1 MSSSSELALP
11 LTPETL
17 ETHGALYK
25 SIGVTLAVASGVFI
39 GSSFVFKKKGL
50 LDSNARSGNAAGEG
64 YGYLKSAMWW
74 TGMILMVVGEAC
86 NFVAY
91 AFAPAILV
99 TPLGAL
105 SVVLSA
111 VLSSIF
117 LKEGLTFQGII
128 GCIQCVLGAIIIV
141 LHAPEE
147 GAADNTIATFRTLM
161 LSTGF
166 MTYSVFAVGLSLFL
180 VYYCGPRWGNK
191 NMLVYITVCSLIGS
205 LSVVFTQGIGGTIV
219 HSLAVEN
226 QFDDWFVYLVLAL
239 TLVTLMVEIIY
250 LNKALNIFNT
260 ALVTPTYYVLFT
272 TLTIVS
278 ATVFYRGF
286 EASGTDV
293 TTCVFGFLII
303 CSGVALLHHS
313 RSQPQ
318 HPHQPLPGDDDE
330 SSMES
335 GNLGRGGS
343 NTHGNRRNSLVHLFD
358 NEKYIDEDHNE
369 NDHML
374 PQNGIDQPGPADMFP
389 KPLIGA
395 GRYASTSRKSVT
407 LARRSNTSMDDY
419 NGIELVS
426 APHQQYTETISM
438 DKVSYKKKSQN
449 KKSDLLSQDAT
460 VDEPN
465 QEPFLLDPPPTNTN
479 DSFRPMNSS
488 IGSQQR
494 HMDPLTTTTTSNP
507 SSFRNGTTNSN
518 GIDTN
523 GLMEGWEE

>member
-1 MSSSSELALP
+1 MSDTGLASE
-11 LTPETL
+11 TM

-50 LDSNARSGNAAGEG
+50 LDSNARSGCAAGEG

-117 LKEGLTFQGII
+117 LKEGLTFQGVI

-147 GAADNTIATFRTLM
+147 GAADNTIATFRALM

-166 MTYSVFAVGLSLFL
+166 MTYSVFAVGVSLFL
-180 VYYCGPRWGNK
+180 VFYCGPRWGNQ

-260 ALVTPTYYVLFT
+260 ALVTPTYYVIFT

-318 HPHQPLPGDDDE
+318 RGRTQDGDDERNIGEQQQRRNSILHLFDKDDDDDDDDDE
-330 SSMES
+330 KYMDNDPLDDDDDDDEHTRMLP
-335 GNLGRGGS
+335 GAPQDKR
-343 NTHGNRRNSLVHLFD
+343 TIRNSD
-358 NEKYIDEDHNE
+358 R
-369 NDHML
+369 
-374 PQNGIDQPGPADMFP
+374 
-389 KPLIGA
+389 IG
-395 GRYASTSRKSVT
+395 GRYVSSSRKS
-407 LARRSNTSMDDY
+407 LAKSSRRSRHSSMDNDHQ
-419 NGIELVS
+419 NGIELVTTS
-426 APHQQYTETISM
+426 HHAINKPSTQDVAPHTLVKMDDEHHLKDPAQQQNGTRLTPITNGSP
-438 DKVSYKKKSQN
+438 SQN
-449 KKSDLLSQDAT
+449 DNSTTLSD
-460 VDEPN
+460 
-465 QEPFLLDPPPTNTN
+465 
-479 DSFRPMNSS
+479 
-488 IGSQQR
+488 
-494 HMDPLTTTTTSNP
+494 
-507 SSFRNGTTNSN
+507 NSN
-518 GIDTN
+518 D
-523 GLMEGWEE
+523 LMDGWDHYD

>member
-1 MSSSSELALP
+1 MNLNSFIFYLL
-11 LTPETL
+11 
-17 ETHGALYK
+17 
-25 SIGVTLAVASGVFI
+25 FI
-39 GSSFVFKKKGL
+39 GS
-50 LDSNARSGNAAGEG
+50 AAGEG
-64 YGYLKSAMWW
+64 YGYLKSALWW
-74 TGMILMVVGEAC
+74 LGMGLMVVGEAC

-105 SVVLSA
+105 SVVISA

-128 GCIQCVLGAIIIV
+128 GCVQCVFGAIIIV

-147 GAADNTIATFRTLM
+147 GAADNSIATFRTLM
-161 LSTGF
+161 LSSGF
-166 MTYSVFAVGLSLFL
+166 MTYSVFAVGISLFL
-180 VYYCGPRWGNK
+180 VFYCGPRWGSK

-239 TLVTLMVEIIY
+239 TIVTLMVEIIY

-260 ALVTPTYYVLFT
+260 ALVTPTYYVIFT

-318 HPHQPLPGDDDE
+318 HHQPLGDDE
-330 SSMES
+330 SSLDS
-335 GNLGRGGS
+335 GGD
-343 NTHGNRRNSLVHLFD
+343 NTIHMNGNIHGNRRNSLLHIFD
-358 NEKYIDEDHNE
+358 NEKYLNSDEDDLDE

-374 PQNGIDQPGPADMFP
+374 PQQNGVHQPGPADIFP
-389 KPLIGA
+389 KPLSGA
-395 GRYASTSRKSVT
+395 SRYASTSRKSLT
-407 LARRSNTSMDDY
+407 LSRRSKQSMDDY
-419 NGIELVS
+419 NGIELVPAS
-426 APHQQYTETISM
+426 HQQYTDNINM
-438 DKVSYKKKSQN
+438 DKIHSKNSQN
-449 KKSDLLSQDAT
+449 KKT
-460 VDEPN
+460 GKKKK
-465 QEPFLLDPPPTNTN
+465 
-479 DSFRPMNSS
+479 R
-488 IGSQQR
+488 I
-494 HMDPLTTTTTSNP
+494 
-507 SSFRNGTTNSN
+507 
-518 GIDTN
+518 
-523 GLMEGWEE
+523 

>member
-1 MSSSSELALP
+1 MSGMESTLP
-11 LTPETL
+11 VSPETL
-17 ETHGALYK
+17 DTHGALYK

-147 GAADNTIATFRTLM
+147 GAADNSIATFRTLM

-180 VYYCGPRWGNK
+180 VFYCGPRWGNK

-239 TLVTLMVEIIY
+239 TIVTLMVEIIY

-260 ALVTPTYYVLFT
+260 ALVTPTYYVIFT

-278 ATVFYRGF
+278 ATVLYRGF

-293 TTCVFGFLII
+293 ASCVFGFLII

-318 HPHQPLPGDDDE
+318 HHQPLGDGSDE

-335 GNLGRGGS
+335 GNAIHMNGNIIGG
-343 NTHGNRRNSLVHLFD
+343 GNNNDRRNSLLHLFD
-358 NEKYIDEDHNE
+358 NEKYMNSDDDDHEHDEY
-369 NDHML
+369 DHML
-374 PQNGIDQPGPADMFP
+374 PQNGMDQPGPADLFP
-389 KPLIGA
+389 KPLVGA
-395 GRYASTSRKSVT
+395 GRYASTSRKSLT
-407 LARRSNTSMDDY
+407 LSRRSKTSMDDY
-419 NGIELVS
+419 NGIELVPAS
-426 APHQQYTETISM
+426 HQQYTETFSM
-438 DKVSYKKKSQN
+438 DKVPSKKSQS
-449 KKSDLLSQDAT
+449 KKPGKT
-460 VDEPN
+460 IYIYIV
-465 QEPFLLDPPPTNTN
+465 
-479 DSFRPMNSS
+479 
-488 IGSQQR
+488 G
-494 HMDPLTTTTTSNP
+494 
-507 SSFRNGTTNSN
+507 G
-518 GIDTN
+518 
-523 GLMEGWEE
+523 

>member
-1 MSSSSELALP
+1 MENKKAF
-11 LTPETL
+11 T
-17 ETHGALYK
+17 
-25 SIGVTLAVASGVFI
+25 IGWMGGRGWLGWLIYGLGVFI

-50 LDSNARSGNAAGEG
+50 LDSNARSGSAAGEG

-147 GAADNTIATFRTLM
+147 GAADNSIATFRTLM

-180 VYYCGPRWGNK
+180 VFYCGPRWGSK

-239 TLVTLMVEIIY
+239 TIVTLMVEIIY

-260 ALVTPTYYVLFT
+260 ALVTPTYYVIFT

-318 HPHQPLPGDDDE
+318 HHHQPLADDE
-330 SSMES
+330 SSIES
-335 GNLGRGGS
+335 R
-343 NTHGNRRNSLVHLFD
+343 RRNSLLHLFD
-358 NEKYIDEDHNE
+358 NEKYINSDEDDHDE

-374 PQNGIDQPGPADMFP
+374 PQNGMDQPGPADVFP

-395 GRYASTSRKSVT
+395 GRYASTSRKSLT
-407 LARRSNTSMDDY
+407 LSRRSKASMDDY
-419 NGIELVS
+419 NGIELVPAS
-426 APHQQYTETISM
+426 HQQYTETISM
-438 DKVSYKKKSQN
+438 DKIPSKRSQSN
-449 KKSDLLSQDAT
+449 KTDLLTQEDMST
-460 VDEPN
+460 EEPQ
-465 QEPFLLDPPPTNTN
+465 QEPFLLDPPPATNGI
-479 DSFRPMNSS
+479 RPVTSPSS
-488 IGSQQR
+488 RRAQDQV
-494 HMDPLTTTTTSNP
+494 DPLTSY
-507 SSFRNGTTNSN
+507 RKGLKKSN
-518 GIDTN
+518 GGDDTN
-523 GLMEGWEE
+523 GLMEGWDHDD